1 LVNNFGGMLQIIIV
15 KLNLCFES
23 IENGKFSREI
33 YTLLTTIASNEN
45 CRVGVILILNGIL
58 NAINPSSTVNIAET
72 VI

>member
-1 LVNNFGGMLQIIIV
+1 
-15 KLNLCFES
+15 LCFES